1 MMKRKL
7 TMVCIALLLLSLAFG
22 MVQPVKASSNTW
34 SVNWHD
40 HINYDSPINVSTTT
54 EVVGANGHVTTIV
67 ELVVSIAEYDYDPF
81 VDMDFVYFRVVVY
94 VKAIADPG
102 YQPQY
107 ATDVSIQL
115 KKIGSKQEQTIIHMV
130 HDELP
135 PGYSQGEGLY
145 QTTTIDSSPE
155 QRIEWVLIPLEYAV
169 GLACEPA
176 GTAIM
181 LINMAS
187 AFGSIQGTDFQC
199 ADYDDTF
206 AYSWWHNPYVFTESP
221 VRQYCFNCFRW
232 KQNHDVWP
240 EPEYGLKIW
249 AGVDLHNP
257 AVIPPF
263 WTNPIYLYIYGGGGG
278 ACPYVS
284 TWNGTHYVLDNN
296 ILPAAEHSN
305 GADVEDY
312 YRLEQPFAP
321 TYQGTRRSAY
331 SLQIREFE
339 NEHDYFD
346 HVKLLAV
353 DHSSDVNVAVTP
365 YGEILT
371 YSNPVPPVSA
381 VDDDGIDV
389 LSLLSSVDGNYYQG
403 YNGSYVTLTFASTDV
418 SNGVKLIVRED
429 DPLRHPWLKSP
440 VYVQVLNATG
450 EWDTVAVFHTR
461 TYWATDIIN
470 MTGYLPDSEGN
481 LKVRLC
487 FVSNDKID
495 YVGLDTTSQASIE
508 IHQADLISAFH
519 STQGNV
525 KPLLIKNDQTYAE
538 LIPGELIQLTFL
550 LPNNQNEERA
560 FILYTEGYYNTIA

>member
-1 MMKRKL
+1 MKRKL
-7 TMVCIALLLLSLAFG
+7 AMVCVALLLLPLAFG

-40 HINYDSPINVSTTT
+40 YIIYDSPINVSTTT
-54 EVVGANGHVTTIV
+54 EVVGANGHCTTIV
-67 ELVVSIAEYDYDPF
+67 ELVVSIGRYHWDDFLPL
-81 VDMDFVYFRVVVY
+81 DFVYFRVVVY

-115 KKIGSKQEQTIIHMV
+115 KKIGSNQDHTKIRLV
-130 HDELP
+130 HEEP
-135 PGYSQGEGLY
+135 EHSQGHYLT
-145 QTTTIDSSPE
+145 QTTAAASDPLE
-155 QRIEWVLIPLEYAV
+155 RIELALVPLEYAV

-176 GTAIM
+176 GMAIM

-187 AFGSIQGTDFQC
+187 AFGSISGVDFQD
-199 ADYDDTF
+199 AEYDDTF
-206 AYSWWHNPYVFTESP
+206 AYSWWHNDAYLGSESP

-232 KQNHDVWP
+232 KQDHDVWP
-240 EPEYGLKIW
+240 EPDYGLKIW
-249 AGVDLHNP
+249 AGVDLYNP

-284 TWNGTHYVLDNN
+284 TWNGTQYVLDNN
-296 ILPAAEHSN
+296 ILPAAEYS
-305 GADVEDY
+305 GGVDVTDY
-312 YRLEQPFAP
+312 YKLQKPFVVDK
-321 TYQGTRRSAY
+321 GKY
-331 SLQIREFE
+331 SLIISEFE
-339 NEHDYFD
+339 NEHSYLDQ
-346 HVKLLAV
+346 VRLLAV
-353 DHSSDVNVAVTP
+353 DHPPDVNVAVTP

-429 DPLRHPWLKSP
+429 YPLRHPWLKSP
-440 VYVQVLNATG
+440 VYVQALNATG
-450 EWDTVAVFHTR
+450 EWDTAAVFHTR

-470 MTGYLPDSEGN
+470 MTDYLPDAEGN

-495 YVGLDTTSQASIE
+495 YVGLDTSKQGEFEVRYANMASA
-508 IHQADLISAFH
+508 IHSKCGDVKEMLMH
-519 STQGNV
+519 SDNIYTE
-525 KPLLIKNDQTYAE
+525 LL
-538 LIPGELIQLTFL
+538 PGEQITLKFT
-550 LPNNQNEERA
+550 LPQNTKDTRD
-560 FILYTEGYYNTIA
+560 FIIIAEGHYFTI